1 MELIDDLV
9 KKLGVSPEQAKGG
22 ASLIFNLAKEKL
34 DVNDFSTLTSKIP
47 VINSL
52 LGDKKE
58 TEETEEKEEGGLMDS
73 LGGMFGGGDSKEE
86 DKEEGGLMD
95 SLGGMF
101 GGGDSKE
108 EDKKDGGLM
117 DSLGGMLSSDAASGV
132 LGSLG
137 LDKLSSVAKLSSGF
151 SKLGLDADMITKF
164 VPVVLNF
171 AKTKGGSTVTDLLAK
186 VLK

>member
-58 TEETEEKEEGGLMDS
+58 TEETEEQE
-73 LGGMFGGGDSKEE
+73 
-86 DKEEGGLMD
+86 
-95 SLGGMF
+95 
-101 GGGDSKE
+101 
-108 EDKKDGGLM
+108 GGLM

-171 AKTKGGSTVTDLLAK
+171 AKTKGGSTVTNLLAK